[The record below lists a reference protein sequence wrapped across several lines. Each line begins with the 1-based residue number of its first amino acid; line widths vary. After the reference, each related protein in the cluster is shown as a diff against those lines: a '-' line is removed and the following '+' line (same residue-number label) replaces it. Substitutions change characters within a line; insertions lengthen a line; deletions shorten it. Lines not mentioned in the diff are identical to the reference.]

1 MIGKY
6 TKSKTIHCNLIGI
19 YTANAYIPNTAI
31 IIHTPRS
38 CSHIV
43 YSATAMLKE
52 RYLRS
57 AQLLPYCS
65 DNLFVTCMDD
75 NDAIF
80 GGELRLEECIRDVI
94 EVKQPEYV
102 MVVGGCVAG
111 VIGDDIDSVCRKVE
125 LDTGVPIFYINGA
138 GFMSDEEDDPYIK
151 TTELLID
158 RFMEMRPRSEVLD
171 SVVILGELAVNN
183 KKSVMENIDRFFSY
197 FGFKQV
203 LYPIGGMKPGDFNQ
217 LNRVAVAVAG
227 KGQLNKKKRIHE
239 YTRSFAEKM
248 DIPYMLED
256 LPETPI
262 EIRNYVKLLTEKMGK
277 PEMATEIL
285 LQEESLLEQTK
296 KACAPQLEG
305 KSCVLA
311 FMYSYS
317 YAFPERLIE
326 TVQASGLAIKGF
338 LLLPEM
344 ADVEKA
350 LYKKN
355 LAKYNV
361 PIMTEEEYLVSP
373 LKEELVISSFEKPY
387 FPKEFLTM
395 AKHVG
400 AAGICS
406 FWQQLRDFVASDRR
420 MGHEE

>member
-43 YSATAMLKE
+43 HSATALLKE

-57 AQLLPYCS
+57 AQLQPYCG
-65 DNLFVTCMDD
+65 DNLFVTCMND

-80 GGELRLEECIRDVI
+80 GGEARLEECIRDVI
-94 EVKQPEYV
+94 EVKRPEYV

-111 VIGDDIDSVCRKVE
+111 VIGDDIASVCHKVE
-125 LDTGVPIFYINGA
+125 QETQVPIFNINGA
-138 GFMSDEEDDPYIK
+138 GFMSDEEDDPYIM

-158 RFMEMRPRSEVLD
+158 RFMERKSQPAPKDR
-171 SVVILGELAVNN
+171 VVILGELAVNN
-183 KKSVMENIDRFFSY
+183 KKSVMEHIDKLFKY
-197 FGFKQV
+197 FGFNKV
-203 LYPIGGMKPGDFNQ
+203 LYPIGGMQVKDFNE
-217 LNRVAVAVAG
+217 LNRAALAVAG

-239 YTRSFAEKM
+239 YTRSFGEKM
-248 DIPYMLED
+248 DIPYMLAD
-256 LPETPI
+256 LPETPT
-262 EIRNYVKLLTEKMGK
+262 ELRNYITTVAEKLGQPQKAK
-277 PEMATEIL
+277 EIL
-285 LQEESLLEQTK
+285 AQEEAMLESTK
-296 KACAPQLEG
+296 KACAPQLQNKG
-305 KSCVLA
+305 CVLT

-317 YAFPERLIE
+317 YALPERLIE
-326 TVQASGLAIKGF
+326 TVQASGMEIKGF
-338 LLLPEM
+338 LLMPEM

-350 LYKKN
+350 LYREK
-355 LAKYNV
+355 LASYKV
-361 PIMTEEEYLVSP
+361 PILTEEEYLSSP
-373 LKEELVISSFEKPY
+373 LQEELVISAFEKPY
-387 FPKEFLTM
+387 FKKEFLTM

-406 FWQQLRDFVASDRR
+406 FWQQLNDFVASNRR